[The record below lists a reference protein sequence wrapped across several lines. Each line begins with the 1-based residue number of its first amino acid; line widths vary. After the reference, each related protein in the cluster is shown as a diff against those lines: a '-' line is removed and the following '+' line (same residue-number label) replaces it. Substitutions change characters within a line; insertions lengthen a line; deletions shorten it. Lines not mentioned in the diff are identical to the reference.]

1 MGLGFLST
9 LFGKKKGAVNVSE
22 AIVTGV
28 NEIPHVE
35 FSSSNKNNSKIDNN
49 LLAAVKAEI
58 ASTTETVTKITSTM
72 KTVEES
78 VEKMTT
84 TIDTLEKQNI
94 ETQKKFASIDSNM
107 RKFLS
112 LYEIVNNQY
121 NPFVTNDGKHPT
133 PILVKSE
140 ETITKEE
147 IQDNLT
153 RDDKEEPIDEIPEII
168 PPKEE
173 DKEDLNPEDALTIE
187 VEDINNEEI
196 LTEQEPKN
204 LPGFGPNG
212 EYNKEKAKEEL
223 EKIKKENTQ
232 IKEEDT
238 KMEEQKTPIKEEI
251 RLEEKLGEEIIDDDE
266 LSFFDF
272 DTLSMEKAATDSVP
286 LKSIKNN
293 TNGLF
298 IILSLLEYMVKR
310 MGIEATRDTLRYYT
324 ETLSWITPEVF
335 FELDKFLRGM
345 NEMTTEKNF
354 KIVNVRD
361 HIVSL
366 YFISKLNNKELDKKL
381 VHSVLR
387 IIKNQK

>member
-35 FSSSNKNNSKIDNN
+35 FNTSNKNSKVDNN
-49 LLAAVKAEI
+49 LLAAVKEEI
-58 ASTTETVTKITSTM
+58 RSTTENVTKITSTM

-78 VEKMTT
+78 VDKMVGTVD
-84 TIDTLEKQNI
+84 ILEKENV
-94 ETQKKFASIDSNM
+94 ETQKKFASIDMNM

-133 PILVKSE
+133 PILVSSE
-140 ETITKEE
+140 PTMTKEE
-147 IQDNLT
+147 IQEHLSPEELEEPEESIIPE
-153 RDDKEEPIDEIPEII
+153 KEEEQI
-168 PPKEE
+168 
-173 DKEDLNPEDALTIE
+173 NPEDALTME
-187 VEDINNEEI
+187 VEDINKEI
-196 LTEQEPKN
+196 IIEQEPKN

-212 EYNKEKAKEEL
+212 EYDSQKAEEDLRNLIKQNTIPQKEEITV
-223 EKIKKENTQ
+223 K
-232 IKEEDT
+232 
-238 KMEEQKTPIKEEI
+238 KMEEQIATVPIKEEKEQI
-251 RLEEKLGEEIIDDDE
+251 EKPNLNDDE

-272 DTLSMEKAATDSVP
+272 DTLSMEKAATDSIP

-298 IILSLLEYMVKR
+298 IILSWLEYMVKR
-310 MGIEATRDTLRYYT
+310 MGIESTRDTLRYYT

-345 NEMTTEKNF
+345 NEMTKESNF
-354 KIVNVRD
+354 KVVNVRD

-381 VHSVLR
+381 VSSVLR